1 VINHSGGCPGADM
14 EWETKGNEHGI
25 ITIAYSFPNHVHDG
39 ANPRILTQEEL
50 IEGVKNAKIAD
61 KTLNRKFSNI
71 EDNIYVRNLLA
82 RNWFQ
87 VKNAEAIFAV
97 GFFKRHGIEVDGGTG
112 WAVQMAVD
120 NQKPVFFYDQESYA
134 WFEWSGDRFTKYEDV
149 PRLTE
154 NFAGIGTRKLDLS
167 GKYAIAAVLT
177 HTFNG
182 AL

>member
-1 VINHSGGCPGADM
+1 M

-25 ITIAYSFPNHVHDG
+25 VTIAYSFPNHVHDG
-39 ANPRILTQEEL
+39 ANPKILSQEEL

-61 KTLNRKFSNI
+61 KTLKRKFSNI
-71 EDNIYVRNLLA
+71 EANIYVRNLLA

-97 GFFKRHGIEVDGGTG
+97 GFWNKYLHEVDGGTG
-112 WAVQMAVD
+112 WAVQMAID
-120 NQKPVFFYDQESYA
+120 SEKPVYFYDQESYF
-134 WFEWSGDRFTKYEDV
+134 WFEHTANGFVKCDYV

-167 GKYAIAAVLT
+167 GKYAIATVIK
-177 HTFNG
+177 HTFYDG
-182 AL
+182 LCE